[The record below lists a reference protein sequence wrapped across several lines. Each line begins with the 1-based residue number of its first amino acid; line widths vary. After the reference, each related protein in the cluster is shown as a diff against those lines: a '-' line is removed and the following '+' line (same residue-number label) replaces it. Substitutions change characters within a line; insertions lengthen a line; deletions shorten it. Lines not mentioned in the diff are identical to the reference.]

1 MLQVIIQKLAEQETT
16 KMTVLQYADQIMEAL
31 LSVFSNRHATVH
43 EEAMLAV
50 GALTYACGAQFSKYM
65 QSFYPI
71 LEIGLQQHL
80 VRCIFC
86 MCSWGSPADI
96 DIAMTKGLYGSDI
109 LSMSRINFSNE
120 MIVI

>member
-1 MLQVIIQKLAEQETT
+1 MARGFLPPVWKDKKARKQVFLVRAPHPHLCL
-16 KMTVLQYADQIMEAL
+16 V
-31 LSVFSNRHATVH
+31 NRQATVH

-80 VRCIFC
+80 VSLR
-86 MCSWGSPADI
+86 PA
-96 DIAMTKGLYGSDI
+96 
-109 LSMSRINFSNE
+109 E
-120 MIVI
+120 CP